1 MKLQSILK
9 SITFAE
15 LLVLSIFIIY
25 LVLPIPTPN
34 SISPYIESPL
44 GMIVIFCITVALFL
58 YANPILAILYIFV
71 GYTLLRRSAIVSGQ
85 TAYIQYTATPAEKE
99 AEIKREIK
107 NETPPNQPSQP
118 QQRTLEEEVVAKMA
132 PIGKSEL
139 SVFTP
144 STFKPVATNVNG
156 ASSI

>member
-1 MKLQSILK
+1 MLVDAMEFFRKKLTDIDAQ
-9 SITFAE
+9 
-15 LLVLSIFIIY
+15 
-25 LVLPIPTPN
+25 
-34 SISPYIESPL
+34 
-44 GMIVIFCITVALFL
+44 
-58 YANPILAILYIFV
+58 
-71 GYTLLRRSAIVSGQ
+71 VS
-85 TAYIQYTATPAEKE
+85 K
-99 AEIKREIK
+99 IKREIK

-139 SVFTP
+139 AVFTP